1 MHSLVLGGASPTRQE
16 AVLQSS
22 SPESAATRQGGDG
35 VGARFA
41 LLDHSGADDDEGGV
55 TGVMSL
61 EEEEE
66 EEEP

>member
-22 SPESAATRQGGDG
+22 SPESAATRQRGDG

-41 LLDHSGADDDEGGV
+41 LLDQSGADDEEGGV

-61 EEEEE
+61 GEE